1 MQQNELKGGWPMIE
15 VQHLHKSFKDLE
27 VLTDINYTFK
37 QGKTT
42 VILGASGSGKSTL
55 LRCINR
61 LEEPTAGEIL
71 FQGNLISD
79 DNIQEIR
86 KQMGMV
92 FQNFNLFSN
101 MKVIDNVGYAL
112 KVVKSMADDE
122 IKAVASRRLASVG
135 LSDKEEAYPKTLS
148 GGQKQRVAIARCLAM
163 EPDVFLFD
171 EPTSSLD
178 PEMVNEVLDVMR
190 DITHQGFTNIIVTHE
205 MGFAKE
211 VADEVVF
218 MYQGKIW
225 ESSSKEQ
232 FFSAPQTE
240 EAKAFLNKIL

>member
-101 MKVIDNVGYAL
+101 MKV
-112 KVVKSMADDE
+112 
-122 IKAVASRRLASVG
+122 
-135 LSDKEEAYPKTLS
+135 
-148 GGQKQRVAIARCLAM
+148 
-163 EPDVFLFD
+163 
-171 EPTSSLD
+171 
-178 PEMVNEVLDVMR
+178 
-190 DITHQGFTNIIVTHE
+190 H
-205 MGFAKE
+205 
-211 VADEVVF
+211 
-218 MYQGKIW
+218 
-225 ESSSKEQ
+225 
-232 FFSAPQTE
+232 
-240 EAKAFLNKIL
+240 